1 MQGGATGLRYVYRPV
16 LLASCGTASHGGGTE
31 AGACDGLGAEGPL
44 VLPGFGVEAVLK
56 NMEYS
61 AMDDKKV
68 KAEQQEAQGVGRG
81 VGEGCGG
88 GRVSG

>member
-1 MQGGATGLRYVYRPV
+1 MQGGAAGLRYVYRPV
-16 LLASCGTASHGGGTE
+16 LLASCGTASLGGGAE

-68 KAEQQEAQGVGRG
+68 KAEQQDAQGVGSG
-81 VGEGCGG
+81 LGG
-88 GRVSG
+88 